1 MKKHLVEAAERGNA
15 EAQFNLAMVFE
26 NDAADSR
33 YTSEGSH
40 FEALR
45 WLLAAATQGLPRAQI
60 KLAELY
66 AIEAETPEDAVKAC
80 GWFLVATGNF
90 EGIRREQARAAFRR
104 LSDRLTPA
112 QSAEAARFAEDW
124 KPINPTLATAGPG
137 LSRSGTGAGA

>member
-66 AIEAETPEDAVKAC
+66 AVEAETPEDSIKAC
-80 GWFLVATGNF
+80 GWFLVATANL
-90 EGIRREQARAAFRR
+90 EGIRRKEAQVAYRR

-112 QSAEAARFAEDW
+112 QSAEAAQFAEDW
-124 KPINPTLATAGPG
+124 KPMNPALAAAGPD
-137 LSRSGTGAGA
+137 LPKAGARAGA